1 MLCTCPDKSTFRARM
16 TALTCT
22 EKSGEAW
29 SLLSGGGGAALE
41 AQPRW
46 GHAAAMGTP
55 GLAWFWNP
63 LWDTIA
69 VL

>member
-1 MLCTCPDKSTFRARM
+1 M

-22 EKSGEAW
+22 EKSGEAR